1 MRGLYFVLPVRKQA
15 MSDDHSQKRPQDTSG
30 IRDVQLLMP
39 AQSAESLAEKV
50 RKTLGKE
57 IAARL

>member
-1 MRGLYFVLPVRKQA
+1 

>member
-30 IRDVQLLMP
+30 IRDLAV
-39 AQSAESLAEKV
+39 QSAESLAERV

>member
-1 MRGLYFVLPVRKQA
+1 
-15 MSDDHSQKRPQDTSG
+15 MSDDHSQERPQDTSG
-30 IRDVQLLMP
+30 IRDVQSLL
-39 AQSAESLAEKV
+39 AVKSAESLAEKV

>member
-1 MRGLYFVLPVRKQA
+1 MRGPYFVLPVRKQA
-15 MSDDHSQKRPQDTSG
+15 RSDDHSQKRPQDTSG
-30 IRDVQLLMP
+30 IRDVQLP